1 MNGVMLVVD
10 DVDVWMEENAAE
22 VSGLQ
27 PTATAFVRNWT
38 LDDLVNDLDRLA
50 VGRSLDRGEQLFTV
64 FCAAC
69 HQPRGTGGVIG
80 PDLSESSARLGP
92 AEMLE
97 QVVEPAKSIEEQYVI
112 WTIVLTDGR
121 TIYGRVEDPDATTI
135 RIVENPQ
142 VSNAASDIP
151 RDRIESMKPSN
162 LSTMPTGLLNTFTR
176 EQILDLLAYIRS
188 DRIQDD

>member
-1 MNGVMLVVD
+1 
-10 DVDVWMEENAAE
+10 
-22 VSGLQ
+22 
-27 PTATAFVRNWT
+27 
-38 LDDLVNDLDRLA
+38 
-50 VGRSLDRGEQLFTV
+50 
-64 FCAAC
+64 
-69 HQPRGTGGVIG
+69 
-80 PDLSESSARLGP
+80 
-92 AEMLE
+92 MLE